1 MGGEHRPLGSLHF
14 DMIVP
19 GATRIERRQDST
31 EAIAPLTIRKEV
43 SAIPEAHIIIFA
55 VRIGM
60 PQVDQRSLNGSA
72 GAGHY
77 LTTEINKLPL
87 GIMLNEIGA
96 LR

>member
-1 MGGEHRPLGSLHF
+1 
-14 DMIVP
+14 
-19 GATRIERRQDST
+19 
-31 EAIAPLTIRKEV
+31 
-43 SAIPEAHIIIFA
+43 
-55 VRIGM
+55 M